1 MNTAAADPAFH
12 PAPARPTAPPSELSR
27 PYWEAAAQGRLVI
40 QACAA
45 CGTLR
50 HYPRLL
56 CNRCHSDACTWQPA
70 SGEGLVH
77 SWTVSHHAFHPS
89 FAAELPY
96 TLVTVDLIEGVRALG
111 RYWGQATLASPLA
124 IPLATPL
131 ATPLAIGLPVQGRF
145 EPREGGVDLVF
156 RPRQG

>member
-1 MNTAAADPAFH
+1 MNTATGNPAASA
-12 PAPARPTAPPSELSR
+12 APARPTPPPSELSR
-27 PYWEAAAQGRLVI
+27 PFWEAAAQGRLVI

-56 CNRCHSDACTWQPA
+56 CSHCHSDAATWQPA
-70 SGEGLVH
+70 SGQGLIH

-89 FAAELPY
+89 FVAELPY
-96 TLVTVDLIEGVRALG
+96 TLVTVDLDEGVRALG
-111 RYWGQATLASPLA
+111 RWVGPAA
-124 IPLATPL
+124 
-131 ATPLAIGLPVQGRF
+131 LAIGQPVLGRF